1 MKRRDSSFR
10 AKPSINGDVIFFSF
24 PQAAVV
30 RDTDILF
37 QFWDL
42 LP

>member
-1 MKRRDSSFR
+1 MKRWDSAFWT
-10 AKPSINGDVIFFSF
+10 KPSVNGDVIFFPF

-30 RDTDILF
+30 GDTDILF